1 MTSLTLTIDLP
12 FLAGEINSAHSE
24 VQFHAKSMLLE
35 AKRAGEALLKAKSL
49 CRHGEFKAWVE
60 ANCRC
65 SYSQAARYMKLA
77 RHFKGGDPA
86 TFADLS
92 IEEALRQIEG
102 TTPAAATAPAFTRED
117 AEYALK
123 INAMAERGQGGEVE
137 VAKVK
142 LERLA
147 SGFGMTADQM
157 VEKAK
162 GLCPEP
168 VSLGPLDEAI
178 EKLMTPYRKLPK
190 DALVA
195 ALLKCFAT
203 HPDLI
208 RIIGKE
214 FANV

>member
-12 FLAGEINSAHSE
+12 FLAGEVNSAHSE

-60 ANCRC
+60 ANCRF
-65 SYSQAARYMKLA
+65 SYRRAAQYMVWAKSA
-77 RHFKGGDPA
+77 ACCTSPGAWDEWQRISGHAPA
-86 TFADLS
+86 S
-92 IEEALRQIEG
+92 KP
-102 TTPAAATAPAFTRED
+102 TTTAPAFTKED

-168 VSLGPLDEAI
+168 ESLSVLDAGLQR
-178 EKLMTPYRKLPK
+178 LMAPYRKLSK
-190 DALVA
+190 DRLIEV
-195 ALLKCFAT
+195 LLKCVVT

-208 RIIGKE
+208 DMLVKE
-214 FANV
+214 AQGNG